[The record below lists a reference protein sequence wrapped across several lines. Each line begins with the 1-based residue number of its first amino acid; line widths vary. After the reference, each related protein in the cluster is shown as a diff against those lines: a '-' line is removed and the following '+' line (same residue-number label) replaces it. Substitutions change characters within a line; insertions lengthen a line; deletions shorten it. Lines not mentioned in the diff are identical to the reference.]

1 METSYLAVA
10 VSEDEN
16 IVRYVGGRHYD
27 PNTGVINGGA
37 FDRNSKDTDGLSVIR
52 RYVFSTDDMV
62 DQNHIRRVVGSR
74 LKFGKTAVFA
84 ELNVGEMLRALDEF
98 NQNISVVEDA
108 LEVDGDYL
116 ANPAHALIVGL
127 PFAGEAIGSLKSEIA
142 GDKIRTTI
150 QSSFPAII

>member
-1 METSYLAVA
+1 MDAPSLAVS
-10 VSEDEN
+10 VTEDEN
-16 IVRYVGGRHYD
+16 IVRYVGGRNYD

-37 FDRNSKDTDGLSVIR
+37 FDRNSKDGDGLSVTR
-52 RYVFSTDDMV
+52 RYVFSIDDVV
-62 DQNHIRRVVGSR
+62 DKNQIRRVVGSR

-84 ELNVGEMLRALDEF
+84 QLNVGEMLRALDEF

-108 LEVDGDYL
+108 LEADGEYL
-116 ANPAHALIVGL
+116 ANPAHALILGL